1 MDAPS
6 NSLLSNVQP
15 GNLVYVQGVENG
27 VLKPK
32 LMEMGMVKGQ
42 PLYVLFKAPFGDP
55 IAVDVNG
62 YILSLRLDE
71 ARLINV
77 EIPDRLNSQR

>member
-1 MDAPS
+1 MDRPS

-15 GNLVYVQGVENG
+15 GNLVYVQWVENG

-32 LMEMGMVKGQ
+32 LMEMGIVKGQ
-42 PLYVLFKAPFGDP
+42 PLYVLFKAPLGDP

-71 ARLINV
+71 ARLIHV
-77 EIPDRLNSQR
+77 EIPDRLNPIR

>member
-77 EIPDRLNSQR
+77 EIPDRLNTQR